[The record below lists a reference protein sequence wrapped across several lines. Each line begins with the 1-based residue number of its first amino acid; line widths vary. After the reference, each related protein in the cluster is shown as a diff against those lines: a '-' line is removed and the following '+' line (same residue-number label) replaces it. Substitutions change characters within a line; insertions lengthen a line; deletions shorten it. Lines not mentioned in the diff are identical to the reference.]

1 MLHTLDALGT
11 AGDLAGTVELIGQSL
26 GQNLIDHGGFTRAG
40 NAGNARQHSQ
50 RDFDVY
56 ALEVILARTH
66 DFQGAVLVDLT
77 AVIRDCEHLLAR

>member
-1 MLHTLDALGT
+1 MLHALDALGP
-11 AGDLAGTVELIGQSL
+11 AGDLPGTIELIGQSL

-56 ALEVILARTH
+56 ALEVILACPH
-66 DFQGAVLVDLT
+66 DFQGAVLVDLA
-77 AVIRDCEHLLAR
+77 AVIRDGEHLFAR